1 MKGWICWEAFSC
13 SFQKNPLQNGLTSQR
28 VYNITLTD
36 IGGAWGLVRQDWAW
50 FPHHHFGSILHS
62 WGWHILNTQHPA
74 PEAPICLAFSM
85 RRKLFSEAPPW
96 LPLRNHW
103 PGGVTCSFLN
113 QSLARGIPTI
123 HFKEWRSLLG
133 SEPHGKGMDRSFKSG
148 LCSREKQGRDKGWQ
162 VSVSSNNFSSYI
174 SYLLWLFSALKQS
187 WSKVQS
193 IILLRTSGQTSVH
206 GPALM
211 KVDTDCGSAH
221 TFCIL
226 LSWSFHCFAAKA
238 GVNGCKG
245 RWWGSPMSHQLA
257 VQASVLLAKCR
268 LSRAT
273 VVLTK
278 PRGGEQLWIS
288 TGPRCSS
295 VRKDN
300 RLV

>member
-13 SFQKNPLQNGLTSQR
+13 SCQKNPLHNGLTSQR
-28 VYNITLTD
+28 VYNITVTD

-85 RRKLFSEAPPW
+85 RRKLFAEAPPW

-133 SEPHGKGMDRSFKSG
+133 TDPHGKGMDRSFESG
-148 LCSREKQGRDKGWQ
+148 LCSRENQGRDKGWQ

-174 SYLLWLFSALKQS
+174 SYLLWLLSALKQS

-193 IILLRTSGQTSVH
+193 NIQLRTDFCAWASSDESGH
-206 GPALM
+206 RLWFRPHLLYLALL
-211 KVDTDCGSAH
+211 V
-221 TFCIL
+221 
-226 LSWSFHCFAAKA
+226 LSLPC
-238 GVNGCKG
+238 C
-245 RWWGSPMSHQLA
+245 
-257 VQASVLLAKCR
+257 
-268 LSRAT
+268 
-273 VVLTK
+273 
-278 PRGGEQLWIS
+278 
-288 TGPRCSS
+288 
-295 VRKDN
+295 
-300 RLV
+300 